1 MIVMELPIELKR
13 LVEKYKALYNLV
25 GTDDEILKK
34 VIPKL
39 EDEDIIKLYDEL
51 CKEESNHSIQN
62 GYRPNFEKYRE
73 DLLEYLDD
81 SMVKSEII
89 RREQKQSSKTDL
101 QQRNYTYISEFTTTL
116 DNKPDKL
123 KVIQTFHKKI
133 KQLEDE
139 RNLLN
144 IKDSINNIEL
154 SIHIYECILHI
165 REKMDIDLVLYRGFK
180 SKIKY
185 KLLNYIDFKKL
196 RDKKL
201 EKEEYQR
208 LQQVVYFNQIHAHI
222 NELNRQLQALK
233 QQEKLNEEEDYR

>member
-1 MIVMELPIELKR
+1 MELPIELKR
-13 LVEKYKALYNLV
+13 LVEKYKALYKLV
-25 GTDDEILKK
+25 GNDDEILKK

-51 CKEESNHSIQN
+51 CKEGSSHSIHN

-101 QQRNYTYISEFTTTL
+101 QQINYTYISEFTTTL

-123 KVIQTFHKKI
+123 KVIQTFYKKL
-133 KQLEDE
+133 KQLESE

-180 SKIKY
+180 SKKKY
-185 KLLNYIDFKKL
+185 KLLNYIDFKKS

-208 LQQVVYFNQIHAHI
+208 LLQILCFNQINAHI
-222 NELNRQLQALK
+222 NELNNQLQVLK
-233 QQEKLNEEEDYR
+233 QQIKSNESDEYR

>member
-1 MIVMELPIELKR
+1 M
-13 LVEKYKALYNLV
+13 
-25 GTDDEILKK
+25 
-34 VIPKL
+34 
-39 EDEDIIKLYDEL
+39 
-51 CKEESNHSIQN
+51 CKEGSSHSIHN

-101 QQRNYTYISEFTTTL
+101 QQINYTYISEFTTTL

-123 KVIQTFHKKI
+123 KVIQTFYKKL
-133 KQLEDE
+133 KQLESE

-165 REKMDIDLVLYRGFK
+165 REKMNIDLVLYRRFK
-180 SKIKY
+180 SKKKY
-185 KLLNYIDFKKL
+185 KLLNYIDFKKS

-208 LQQVVYFNQIHAHI
+208 LFQILCFNQINAHI
-222 NELNRQLQALK
+222 NELNNQLQVLK
-233 QQEKLNEEEDYR
+233 QQIKSNESDEYR

>member
-1 MIVMELPIELKR
+1 MELPIELKR
-13 LVEKYKALYNLV
+13 LVEKYKALYKLV
-25 GTDDEILKK
+25 GNDDEILKK

-51 CKEESNHSIQN
+51 CKEGASHSIHN

-123 KVIQTFHKKI
+123 KVIQTFYKKL
-133 KQLEDE
+133 KQLESE

-144 IKDSINNIEL
+144 INDSINNIEL

-165 REKMDIDLVLYRGFK
+165 REKMNIDLVLYRSFK
-180 SKIKY
+180 SKKKY
-185 KLLNYIDFKKL
+185 KLQNYIDFKKI

-201 EKEEYQR
+201 QKEEYQR
-208 LQQVVYFNQIHAHI
+208 LLQILCFNQINAHI
-222 NELNRQLQALK
+222 NELNNQLQVLK
-233 QQEKLNEEEDYR
+233 QQIKSNESDEYR